1 MTQST
6 AKTYSRLK
14 VFLATTTTTLA
25 GMLATTG
32 AANAASITHTQTI
45 EWRPTTVDKSFI
57 LPKFDEALG
66 TLESVTID
74 LIGFV
79 KGNARAESQEGAPST
94 VTLDL
99 ASEIA
104 LILSEPDITLVE
116 VKPLVSEQVALSS
129 YDGVLDFAGSSGVTL
144 PERTASDSTT
154 NTFMS
159 GDSELSYFVGSGDQ
173 DLIFTALGTSTVT
186 GAGNLLSGFQT
197 DVAGEV
203 TLTYEYESVPEPTS
217 VIGLGLVGLV
227 LLTQTKRNR
236 KS

>member
-14 VFLATTTTTLA
+14 VFLATTATTLV

-32 AANAASITHTQTI
+32 VANAASITHTQTI
-45 EWRPTTVDKSFI
+45 DWQPTSVDTFFI

-79 KGNARAESQEGAPST
+79 KGNARTENMEASEST

-99 ASEIA
+99 ASKIG

-116 VKPLVSEQVALSS
+116 VIPLVSEQVALDS

-144 PERTASDSTT
+144 PEREASDSTS

-159 GDSELSYFVGSGDQ
+159 GDSELSYFLGSGDQ
-173 DLIFTALGTSTVT
+173 DFIFTALGTSTVT

-197 DVAGEV
+197 EVAGEV
-203 TLTYEYESVPEPTS
+203 TLTYEYQSVPEPT
-217 VIGLGLVGLV
+217 
-227 LLTQTKRNR
+227 R
-236 KS
+236 KI

>member
-14 VFLATTTTTLA
+14 VFLATTATTLA

-32 AANAASITHTQTI
+32 AANAASITHTQSI
-45 EWRPTTVDKSFI
+45 EWQPTSVDTFFI

-79 KGNARAESQEGAPST
+79 KGNARTENMEASEST

-99 ASEIA
+99 ASKIG

-116 VKPLVSEQVALSS
+116 VIPLVSEQVDLLS
-129 YDGVLDFAGSSGVTL
+129 YDGVLDYAGSSGVTL
-144 PERTASDSTT
+144 PERTASDSTS

-159 GDSELSYFVGSGDQ
+159 GDSELSYFLGSGDQ

-217 VIGLGLVGLV
+217 VIGLGLVGLM